1 VKLEVH
7 AAVLADDLPSIYAFI
22 ARDNVSAAERVLEAI
37 RRTFDLITLEPAC
50 GVAYRTRNPLLKELR
65 MFPIGGY
72 PNYLLFYRIGD
83 DAVRVLYVVH
93 GARHLP
99 HLFRMNPRH

>member
-1 VKLEVH
+1 MKLELN

-22 ARDNVSAAERVLEAI
+22 ARADPQAADRVLESV
-37 RRTFDLITLEPAC
+37 RRTFDLILQEPGC
-50 GVAYRTRNPLLKELR
+50 GVLYRTRNPRLHGVR

-72 PNYLLFYRIGD
+72 PNYLVFYRVESD
-83 DAVRVLYVVH
+83 FVRVLYVVH

-99 HLFRMNPRH
+99 RFFQNDPRA